1 MDTTEE
7 LFEDLANALTD
18 ICDLH
23 EIEPSLM
30 MLSLV
35 IDGEVLKITGT
46 GFGGAIGYEG
56 DVIPLEELLEQTR
69 ECRGRKGND

>member
-7 LFEDLANALTD
+7 LFEDLANALTEV
-18 ICDLH
+18 CNLH

-35 IDGEVLKITGT
+35 IDGEVLELSGT

-56 DVIPLEELLEQTR
+56 DVMTVEELLEQMR